1 MAIKKDDFIRIP
13 AKYID
18 QVVGNYNPV
27 TIITTR
33 NAQNL
38 TNAAPYAMCMEVSH
52 RPPMLAFSV
61 RNVKD
66 TYRNVKDRGEF
77 VINIPGKELLE
88 KLMITAIRYPPEVSE
103 MVKAGL
109 HELPGIVVNVARIRE
124 CKLHF
129 ECQVEWIHP
138 AANFFVVLGKV
149 VSATAHKEVLTEKY
163 RVKLDVLQPV
173 HYVGKRTRAF
183 FGVGEMIT
191 VKK

>member
-1 MAIKKDDFIRIP
+1 MSRKEDDFIQVP

-18 QVVGNYNPV
+18 RVIGNYNPV

-33 NAQNL
+33 NEQNL
-38 TNAAPYAMCMEVSH
+38 TNAAPYAMCMEVCH
-52 RPPMLAFSV
+52 RPAMFVLSV

-66 TYRNVKDRGEF
+66 TYRNVKDHGEF
-77 VINIPGKELLE
+77 VINVPGKELLG
-88 KLMITAIRYPPEVSE
+88 KLMITAVRYPPEVSE

-109 HELPGIVVNVARIRE
+109 RELPGIVVNAARIRE

-138 AANFFVVLGKV
+138 AGNHFVILGKV
-149 VSATAHKEVLTEKY
+149 VSVTAHKEILTEAY
-163 RVKLDVLQPV
+163 RVKFDELKPV
-173 HYVGKRTRAF
+173 HYVGRGTRKF